1 MLFQPNNN
9 AFIVQLFSFKQTE
22 ELQVKA
28 RKWVI
33 MEQYL
38 VKKL

>member
-1 MLFQPNNN
+1 MLLHSNNN
-9 AFIVQLFSFKQTE
+9 AFIVQLFSFYQTE

-33 MEQYL
+33 MEQHL

>member
-1 MLFQPNNN
+1 MLLHLNLN
-9 AFIVQLFSFKQTE
+9 AFIVPLFSFSQAE
-22 ELQVKA
+22 ELQMIA

>member
-1 MLFQPNNN
+1 MFLHPNNN
-9 AFIVQLFSFKQTE
+9 AFIVQLFSFLQTE
-22 ELQVKA
+22 ELQMKA